1 MVDKLILLIIK
12 DDELELQADNFQ
24 KRKASIDFVVSGG
37 STGPAVLGFNVSV
50 TNAISPHVNI
60 SVKINGVE
68 MQRYSFPNQ
77 PTNSIHEAFTGPV
90 NLNEPTNIIEFEIV
104 DTPTTDTAV
113 VKISDVIKWITQ
125 PDSGAGGGTGGAIIL
140 AGKDMQSSH
149 K

>member
-60 SVKINGVE
+60 SVKLMV
-68 MQRYSFPNQ
+68 
-77 PTNSIHEAFTGPV
+77 
-90 NLNEPTNIIEFEIV
+90 
-104 DTPTTDTAV
+104 
-113 VKISDVIKWITQ
+113 
-125 PDSGAGGGTGGAIIL
+125 
-140 AGKDMQSSH
+140 
-149 K
+149 

>member
-1 MVDKLILLIIK
+1 M
-12 DDELELQADNFQ
+12 
-24 KRKASIDFVVSGG
+24 
-37 STGPAVLGFNVSV
+37 LGFNISV
-50 TNAISPHVNI
+50 TNAIAPLVNL

-90 NLNEPTNIIEFEIV
+90 NLNEPTNVIEFEIV

-113 VKISDVIKWITQ
+113 VKISDVIMWITQ
-125 PDSGAGGGTGGAIIL
+125 PGSAGGGTGGSIIL
-140 AGKDMQSSH
+140 AGKDIKSNH